1 MKVTI
6 NVDLAVRMLTIAEAL
21 DLLNVII
28 EDRKKRVHTM
38 EKAFFGLM
46 GCNMDL
52 STIKKRLK
60 LCKDGEIYLSD
71 TVGGHGVVFLDHT
84 RNGWLFLET
93 DKDKYD
99 ALRELKKLDK
109 PRRPKRYS
117 RR

>member
-6 NVDLAVRMLTIAEAL
+6 DIDLAVRMLNMNEAL
-21 DLLNVII
+21 ELLNVFV
-28 EDRKKRVHTM
+28 EDRKKRIHTY
-38 EKAFFGLM
+38 EKAFFALM

-52 STIKKRLK
+52 TTIKKRLK

-93 DKDKYD
+93 DKAKYD
-99 ALRELKKLDK
+99 ALRELKQLDK